1 MTGKKFE
8 DLIMI
13 TPFVED
19 SVREVA
25 DQFKVT
31 ICDSI
36 PDLGDSIEKIKEG

>member
-25 DQFKVT
+25 DQFNVP
-31 ICDSI
+31 ICDSL
-36 PDLGDSIEKIKEG
+36 PDLADSVEST